1 MLCDNKAALFAYLV
15 IVEVQFGYN
24 FMPNI
29 FTKVIHFM
37 IYLKFSQVKDITCR
51 IYENIYD
58 MFNV

>member
-15 IVEVQFGYN
+15 IVLGTILEH

-51 IYENIYD
+51 IYENIYY
-58 MFNV
+58 MFNI